1 MLALSDSQKS
11 IVVANDRK
19 MKNEFLGAAPA
30 INHGT
35 VKETT
40 KFKSYVAMAKK
51 ATTNWDSWLEI

>member
-1 MLALSDSQKS
+1 MLALTAAQKG

-35 VKETT
+35 VKET
-40 KFKSYVAMAKK
+40 
-51 ATTNWDSWLEI
+51 